1 MARAT
6 SAHVPPA
13 RLPERSMPAWPRATL
28 RATSARTPPGDLTF
42 TTPYR
47 EDV

>member
-1 MARAT
+1 MARAA
-6 SAHVPPA
+6 SAHRTAGAPA
-13 RLPERSMPAWPRATL
+13 GAMSGCLAARDAACHT
-28 RATSARTPPGDLTF
+28 ARTPPGDLTF